1 MIAAQGAGGIRDG
14 GSWGRG
20 RHRATVASLGLV
32 LALSVSATVLTS
44 AASAA
49 AGPVEPVIVR
59 ALPGAGLGAAE
70 QTVRDLGG
78 RVGLQ
83 LPIIDGFAARLSQQ
97 GIAALRS
104 LPGVVSVEPDAPIR
118 LSASGG
124 FDAATDAG
132 SLFTTTLGTGAQAF
146 WRSGYTGRGVDV
158 ALIDSGVTGVDGLSA
173 AGKVVN
179 GPDFTVDAS
188 SPTLRSA
195 DGFGH
200 GTHMAG
206 IIAGRDSA
214 AVAGAYAG
222 DSGNFVGMAPDARLV
237 NVKVSD
243 AQGNSDV
250 SQVIAGIA
258 WVVEHRTDE
267 GLNIRILNLSFGTN
281 STQTYTLDPLAY
293 AAEVA
298 WRHGLVVVASAGNFG
313 NASNGLADPATDP
326 YVIAAGAVDTMG
338 TPTPA
343 DDTVAAFSSGGT
355 PVRPPDLVAPGTHIA
370 SLRDPGSAIDLLY
383 GSTATVGERFFRGS
397 GTSQAAAVVSG
408 AAALLL
414 SQRPSATPDQVK
426 ALLTGGAAPLGGT
439 SSLLQG
445 AGQLRLQSLLTAPTP
460 DAHQSWPVSTGTGSL
475 DRSRGSDHGSI
486 NAAIAR
492 LVAALGGGWSGGGWS
507 GGGWSGGGW
516 SGGGWSGG
524 GWSGGGWSGGGWS
537 GGGWSGGGWS
547 GGGWSGGGWSGG
559 GWSGGGW
566 SGGGWSGGG
575 WSGGG
580 WSGGGWSTDVWS

>member
-1 MIAAQGAGGIRDG
+1 MIAARGAGGVRDG

-20 RHRATVASLGLV
+20 RHGAAVACLGLA
-32 LALSVSATVLTS
+32 LALSASATVVVTT
-44 AASAA
+44 ASAA
-49 AGPVEPVIVR
+49 AGPLEPVIVR
-59 ALPGAGLGAAE
+59 ALPGAGLAAAE
-70 QTVRDLGG
+70 QAARDLGG

-83 LPIIDGFAARLSQQ
+83 LPIVDGFAARLPRA
-97 GIAALRS
+97 GIAALRA
-104 LPGVVSVEPDAPIR
+104 LHGIVSVEADAPVR

-132 SLFTTTLGTGAQAF
+132 SLVTTTLGTGAQAF

-158 ALIDSGVTGVDGLSA
+158 ALIDSGVTRVDGLSA

-179 GPDFTVDAS
+179 GPDLTQDAD
-188 SPTLRSA
+188 SPALRSA

-206 IIAGRDSA
+206 IIAGRDAA

-222 DSGNFVGMAPDARLV
+222 NSVDFVGMAPDARLV
-237 NVKVSD
+237 SVKVAD

-250 SQVIAGIA
+250 SQVIAGIG
-258 WVVEHRTDE
+258 WVVEHRTDN

-281 STQTYTLDPLAY
+281 STQAYALDPLAH

-313 NASNGLADPATDP
+313 NASDGLADPAADP
-326 YVIAAGAVDTMG
+326 YVIAAGAVDTMS
-338 TPTPA
+338 TLTPA
-343 DDTVAAFSSGGT
+343 DDTVAAFSNGGT
-355 PVRPPDLVAPGTHIA
+355 SVRTPDLVAPGTHIA
-370 SLRDPGSAIDLLY
+370 SLRDPGSTIDMLNGL
-383 GSTATVGERFFRGS
+383 TATVAGRFFRGS

-439 SSLLQG
+439 SRLLQG
-445 AGQLRLQSLLTAPTP
+445 AGQLRLQPLLTAPTP
-460 DAHQSWPVSTGTGSL
+460 AAHQTWPVSTGAGSL
-475 DRSRGSDHGSI
+475 ERSR
-486 NAAIAR
+486 
-492 LVAALGGGWSGGGWS
+492 GGWSGGGWS

-516 SGGGWSGG
+516 SGVGWFGG
-524 GWSGGGWSGGGWS
+524 GWSA
-537 GGGWSGGGWS
+537 
-547 GGGWSGGGWSGG
+547 
-559 GWSGGGW
+559 
-566 SGGGWSGGG
+566 
-575 WSGGG
+575 
-580 WSGGGWSTDVWS
+580 DVWA